1 MHSFEVIRLKSNSK
15 TTHLIEK
22 LFHEKKQENFH
33 YLHTGFLGG
42 SPKLEH
48 LYKALSM
55 NMNLLS

>member
-15 TTHLIEK
+15 VTHLIEK
-22 LFHEKKQENFH
+22 LFHKKKKKIH

-48 LYKALSM
+48 IYKA
-55 NMNLLS
+55 

>member
-15 TTHLIEK
+15 ITHLIEK
-22 LFHEKKQENFH
+22 LFHKKKKKKKFH

-48 LYKALSM
+48 IYKA
-55 NMNLLS
+55 

>member
-22 LFHEKKQENFH
+22 LFHKKKQENFH

-42 SPKLEH
+42 SPKLEY
-48 LYKALSM
+48 LYKS
-55 NMNLLS
+55 